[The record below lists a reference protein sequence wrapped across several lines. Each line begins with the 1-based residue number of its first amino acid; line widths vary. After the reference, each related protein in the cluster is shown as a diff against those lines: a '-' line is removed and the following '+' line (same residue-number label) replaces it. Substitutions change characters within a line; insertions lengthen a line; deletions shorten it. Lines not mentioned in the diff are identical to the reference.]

1 MSSVKRKLEQMDAEN
16 KELEKKLA
24 NQEEC
29 LKHSNLKFKEKS
41 AEYTALARQLEAA
54 LEEGRQKVQM
64 PLFRNVLIR
73 LPKSRLFKQT
83 ISHLA
88 KPTVIVFNL
97 MTG

>member
-1 MSSVKRKLEQMDAEN
+1 MFSVKRKLEQMDVEN

-64 PLFRNVLIR
+64 AFI
-73 LPKSRLFKQT
+73 
-83 ISHLA
+83 
-88 KPTVIVFNL
+88 
-97 MTG
+97 

>member
-24 NQEEC
+24 NQEGR
-29 LKHSNLKFKEKS
+29 LKHTNLEFKEKS
-41 AEYTALARQLEAA
+41 AEYRALARQLEAA

-64 PLFRNVLIR
+64 AFIQKLFS
-73 LPKSRLFKQT
+73 LPKSHLLKQT

-88 KPTVIVFNL
+88 KPTVIVFIL